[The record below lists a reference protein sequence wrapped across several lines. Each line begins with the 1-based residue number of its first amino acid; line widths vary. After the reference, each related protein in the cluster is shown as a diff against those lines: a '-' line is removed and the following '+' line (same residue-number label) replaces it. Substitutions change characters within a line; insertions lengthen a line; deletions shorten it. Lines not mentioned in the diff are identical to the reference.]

1 MYDGIFGHDNNL
13 GGGGGCKVANILPNK
28 ELPPQIPV
36 MPQLRSRS
44 SGGELEI
51 LRENLLRKNTRFA
64 KVFCFLIPEI
74 QMLEPGTCQITWF
87 PSVLHYG

>member
-13 GGGGGCKVANILPNK
+13 GWGGGGSCKVANILPNK
-28 ELPPQIPV
+28 ELPLPIPV

-51 LRENLLRKNTRFA
+51 LRENL
-64 KVFCFLIPEI
+64 P
-74 QMLEPGTCQITWF
+74 
-87 PSVLHYG
+87 